1 MLNMILGYWQQ
12 IHSHQFPCTEE
23 PIIENRICMKTI
35 RDVRNWLTGLEQV
48 VEDRVFLDQLRDMQ
62 IITRNIERDISD
74 LFDERNKL
82 IAENSELKKELERMR
97 NESIKE

>member
-1 MLNMILGYWQQ
+1 
-12 IHSHQFPCTEE
+12 
-23 PIIENRICMKTI
+23 MKTI

-82 IAENSELKKELERMR
+82 IAENSELKKELERMK
-97 NESIKE
+97 NKSIKK

>member
-1 MLNMILGYWQQ
+1 
-12 IHSHQFPCTEE
+12 
-23 PIIENRICMKTI
+23 MKTI

-62 IITRNIERDISD
+62 IITRNIERDISE

-82 IAENSELKKELERMR
+82 IAENNELKKELERMK

>member
-1 MLNMILGYWQQ
+1 
-12 IHSHQFPCTEE
+12 
-23 PIIENRICMKTI
+23 MKTI

-82 IAENSELKKELERMR
+82 IAENTELKKELERMK
-97 NESIKE
+97 NESIKK

>member
-1 MLNMILGYWQQ
+1 
-12 IHSHQFPCTEE
+12 
-23 PIIENRICMKTI
+23 MKTI

-82 IAENSELKKELERMR
+82 IAQNSELKKELERMR
-97 NESIKE
+97 NESIIK

>member
-1 MLNMILGYWQQ
+1 MLNMILGYWSK
-12 IHSHQFPCTEE
+12 IHSHQFQCNEE

-82 IAENSELKKELERMR
+82 IAENIELKKELERMK
-97 NESIKE
+97 NESIKK

>member
-1 MLNMILGYWQQ
+1 
-12 IHSHQFPCTEE
+12 
-23 PIIENRICMKTI
+23 MKTI

-82 IAENSELKKELERMR
+82 IAENVALRSELKLLKDRRLPE
-97 NESIKE
+97 

>member
-1 MLNMILGYWQQ
+1 
-12 IHSHQFPCTEE
+12 
-23 PIIENRICMKTI
+23 MKTI

-82 IAENSELKKELERMR
+82 IAENSELKKELKRMK

>member
-1 MLNMILGYWQQ
+1 
-12 IHSHQFPCTEE
+12 
-23 PIIENRICMKTI
+23 MKTI

-82 IAENSELKKELERMR
+82 ITENNELKKELERMKKK
-97 NESIKE
+97 SMKK

>member
-1 MLNMILGYWQQ
+1 
-12 IHSHQFPCTEE
+12 
-23 PIIENRICMKTI
+23 MKTI

-62 IITRNIERDISD
+62 IITRNIEKDISD
-74 LFDERNKL
+74 LFDERNNL
-82 IAENSELKKELERMR
+82 IAENSELKKELERMK

>member
-1 MLNMILGYWQQ
+1 
-12 IHSHQFPCTEE
+12 
-23 PIIENRICMKTI
+23 MKTI

-62 IITRNIERDISD
+62 IITRNIERDISE

-82 IAENSELKKELERMR
+82 IAENSELKKELERMK
-97 NESIKE
+97 NESIKK

>member
-1 MLNMILGYWQQ
+1 
-12 IHSHQFPCTEE
+12 
-23 PIIENRICMKTI
+23 MKTI

-62 IITRNIERDISD
+62 IITRNIERDISE

-82 IAENSELKKELERMR
+82 IPICNQDDFNIHRQPVKD
-97 NESIKE
+97 

>member
-1 MLNMILGYWQQ
+1 
-12 IHSHQFPCTEE
+12 
-23 PIIENRICMKTI
+23 MKTI

-48 VEDRVFLDQLRDMQ
+48 VEDRVFLEQLRDMQ
-62 IITRNIERDISD
+62 ILTRNIERDLSD

-82 IAENSELKKELERMR
+82 IAENSELKKELERKK

>member
-1 MLNMILGYWQQ
+1 
-12 IHSHQFPCTEE
+12 
-23 PIIENRICMKTI
+23 MKTI

-48 VEDRVFLDQLRDMQ
+48 IEDRVFLDQLRDMQ

-82 IAENSELKKELERMR
+82 IAQNSELKKELERM
-97 NESIKE
+97 KVYDLPVQFYG

>member
-1 MLNMILGYWQQ
+1 
-12 IHSHQFPCTEE
+12 
-23 PIIENRICMKTI
+23 MKTI

-62 IITRNIERDISD
+62 IVTRNIEKDISD

-82 IAENSELKKELERMR
+82 IAENSELKKELERMK

>member
-1 MLNMILGYWQQ
+1 
-12 IHSHQFPCTEE
+12 
-23 PIIENRICMKTI
+23 MKTI

-82 IAENSELKKELERMR
+82 IAENSKLKKELERMR
-97 NESIKE
+97 NESTIK

>member
-1 MLNMILGYWQQ
+1 
-12 IHSHQFPCTEE
+12 
-23 PIIENRICMKTI
+23 MKTI

-48 VEDRVFLDQLRDMQ
+48 TEDRVFLDQLRDMQ

-82 IAENSELKKELERMR
+82 ITENSELKKKLEWMKD
-97 NESIKE
+97 ESIEK

>member
-1 MLNMILGYWQQ
+1 
-12 IHSHQFPCTEE
+12 
-23 PIIENRICMKTI
+23 MKTI

-82 IAENSELKKELERMR
+82 IAENSELKKELERMK
-97 NESIKE
+97 NESIKD

>member
-1 MLNMILGYWQQ
+1 
-12 IHSHQFPCTEE
+12 
-23 PIIENRICMKTI
+23 MKTI

-82 IAENSELKKELERMR
+82 IAENSELKKELERMK
-97 NESIKE
+97 NESIKK

>member
-1 MLNMILGYWQQ
+1 MIISFHCYDE
-12 IHSHQFPCTEE
+12 S
-23 PIIENRICMKTI
+23 IIENRIYMKTI
-35 RDVRNWLTGLEQV
+35 KDVRNWLTGLEQV

-82 IAENSELKKELERMR
+82 IAENSELKKELERMK

>member
-1 MLNMILGYWQQ
+1 
-12 IHSHQFPCTEE
+12 
-23 PIIENRICMKTI
+23 MKTI

-82 IAENSELKKELERMR
+82 IAENSELKKELERMK

>member
-1 MLNMILGYWQQ
+1 
-12 IHSHQFPCTEE
+12 
-23 PIIENRICMKTI
+23 MKTI

-62 IITRNIERDISD
+62 IVTRNIEKDISD

-82 IAENSELKKELERMR
+82 IAENSELKKELKRMK

>member
-1 MLNMILGYWQQ
+1 
-12 IHSHQFPCTEE
+12 
-23 PIIENRICMKTI
+23 MKTI

-62 IITRNIERDISD
+62 IITRNIERDISE

-82 IAENSELKKELERMR
+82 IAENSELKKELERMK

>member
-1 MLNMILGYWQQ
+1 
-12 IHSHQFPCTEE
+12 
-23 PIIENRICMKTI
+23 MKTI

-62 IITRNIERDISD
+62 IITRNIESDISD

-82 IAENSELKKELERMR
+82 ITENSELKKKLEWMKD
-97 NESIKE
+97 ESIEK

>member
-1 MLNMILGYWQQ
+1 
-12 IHSHQFPCTEE
+12 
-23 PIIENRICMKTI
+23 MKTI

-82 IAENSELKKELERMR
+82 IAENSELKKELERVKH
-97 NESIKE
+97 ESIKE

>member
-1 MLNMILGYWQQ
+1 
-12 IHSHQFPCTEE
+12 
-23 PIIENRICMKTI
+23 MKTI

-74 LFDERNKL
+74 LLDERNKL
-82 IAENSELKKELERMR
+82 ITENSKLKKELERMR
-97 NESIKE
+97 NESIIT

>member
-1 MLNMILGYWQQ
+1 
-12 IHSHQFPCTEE
+12 
-23 PIIENRICMKTI
+23 MKTI

-62 IITRNIERDISD
+62 IVTRNIEKDISD

-82 IAENSELKKELERMR
+82 IAENSELKKELKRIK

>member
-1 MLNMILGYWQQ
+1 M
-12 IHSHQFPCTEE
+12 
-23 PIIENRICMKTI
+23 NRICMKTI

-62 IITRNIERDISD
+62 IITRNIERDLSD

-82 IAENSELKKELERMR
+82 IAENGELKKELERIK
-97 NESIKE
+97 NESIKEYKVHKNIN

>member
-1 MLNMILGYWQQ
+1 
-12 IHSHQFPCTEE
+12 
-23 PIIENRICMKTI
+23 MKTI

-82 IAENSELKKELERMR
+82 IAENSELKNELKRMK
-97 NESIKE
+97 NESIKK

>member
-1 MLNMILGYWQQ
+1 
-12 IHSHQFPCTEE
+12 
-23 PIIENRICMKTI
+23 MKTI

-82 IAENSELKKELERMR
+82 IAENSELKRQLERVKIG
-97 NESIKE
+97 SINK

>member
-1 MLNMILGYWQQ
+1 
-12 IHSHQFPCTEE
+12 
-23 PIIENRICMKTI
+23 MKTI

-82 IAENSELKKELERMR
+82 IAQNSELKKELERMR

>member
-1 MLNMILGYWQQ
+1 
-12 IHSHQFPCTEE
+12 
-23 PIIENRICMKTI
+23 MKTI

>member
-1 MLNMILGYWQQ
+1 
-12 IHSHQFPCTEE
+12 
-23 PIIENRICMKTI
+23 MKTI

-82 IAENSELKKELERMR
+82 ITENSKLKKELERMR
-97 NESIKE
+97 NESIIT